1 MITWRKMQL
10 LGREHPQANVKNPNQ
25 GQSGRKARQDK
36 CLSMPDQFSQYRV
49 RSQIE
54 KSTANMRH
62 D

>member
-1 MITWRKMQL
+1 MQL

-25 GQSGRKARQDK
+25 SQSGRKARQHK

-54 KSTANMRH
+54 KSAANMRH